1 MAEEIKDDVET
12 LVDIEDIKGPPANET
27 VLEPINE
34 KPISFE
40 ALKEQVKEQE
50 NEQVKEQVI
59 KEETNTESSKCVKTD
74 KNTVPDETKPRKKN
88 TDMKAKTTCPDC
100 GMSLT
105 VHSLKYTHGRY
116 CKSKKRTENTNTKT
130 QVDSGRKCM
139 LRRSDTLPIGHRED
153 PSQQQVDGSKSIDL
167 NTPPAHEINNNI
179 TPTPQQIE
187 MYLNNVRKEKALKK
201 QMHYHKLM
209 SNALP

>member
-1 MAEEIKDDVET
+1 MTDQIKDDVET
-12 LVDIEDIKGPPANET
+12 LVDIEDIKSPPDNKTA
-27 VLEPINE
+27 LEPINE

-88 TDMKAKTTCPDC
+88 IDMKAKTTCPDC

-116 CKSKKRTENTNTKT
+116 CKSKKEQKILIQKRKLIVVESACY
-130 QVDSGRKCM
+130 VD
-139 LRRSDTLPIGHRED
+139 PIHSIEKIHRNNRWTGQ
-153 PSQQQVDGSKSIDL
+153 SQ
-167 NTPPAHEINNNI
+167 
-179 TPTPQQIE
+179 
-187 MYLNNVRKEKALKK
+187 
-201 QMHYHKLM
+201 
-209 SNALP
+209 